1 MKKTLLIP
9 SLVIALLLSSSLA
22 FAWPG
27 GSGSGQGKGYNK
39 GACGQRGQ
47 GMTYEQHQ
55 ERMANRLDRMAIILD
70 LTDQQKTQ
78 LTELADKQWQNHQ
91 AMRTEMQADRDAIRE
106 YKFGKDFN
114 EAEFRSM
121 VQKHNEAKTNMM
133 VEKAKLR
140 QQMFAALT
148 PEQQAKAEKL
158 WDTRGGGMFGGG
170 MHGGGMMGA
179 YRDCDGSGPR
189 GGGMMGGSGKGCRN

>member
-1 MKKTLLIP
+1 
-9 SLVIALLLSSSLA
+9 
-22 FAWPG
+22 
-27 GSGSGQGKGYNK
+27 
-39 GACGQRGQ
+39 
-47 GMTYEQHQ
+47 
-55 ERMANRLDRMAIILD
+55 
-70 LTDQQKTQ
+70 
-78 LTELADKQWQNHQ
+78 
-91 AMRTEMQADRDAIRE
+91 MQADRDAIRE
-106 YKFGKDFN
+106 DKFGKDFN

-170 MHGGGMMGA
+170 MHGGSMMGA